1 MGRLARGGAKKT
13 MLALTIKD
21 KVVLYNAYIP
31 FVKNGGIFV
40 PNKTDY
46 DVGDEVFMLL
56 NLMDE
61 AEKIPIAGK
70 VVWVAKRGVKSPHT
84 PGVGIQ
90 FTEPDNLAKDKIE
103 NYLAGSLSSANSTHT
118 M

>member
-31 FVKNGGIFV
+31 FIKNGGIFV

-46 DVGDEVFMLL
+46 EVGDEVFMLL

-61 AEKIPIAGK
+61 SEKIPIAGK
-70 VVWVAKRGVKSPHT
+70 VIWVAKKGVKSPHT

-90 FTEPDNLAKDKIE
+90 FTEPDNRAKDKIE
-103 NYLAGSLSSANSTHT
+103 NYLAGSLNSSNSTHT

>member
-21 KVVLYNAYIP
+21 KVVLYNAYMP

-46 DVGDEVFMLL
+46 EVGDEVFMLL

-61 AEKIPIAGK
+61 SEKIPIAGK
-70 VVWVAKRGVKSPHT
+70 VIWVAKKGVKSPHT

-90 FTEPDNLAKDKIE
+90 FTESENQAKDKIE
-103 NYLAGSLSSANSTHT
+103 TYLAGSLSSSNSTHT

>member
-21 KVVLYNAYIP
+21 KVVLYNAYMP

-46 DVGDEVFMLL
+46 EVGDEVFMLL

-70 VVWVAKRGVKSPHT
+70 VIWVAKKGVKSPHT

-90 FTEPDNLAKDKIE
+90 FTEAENQAKDKIE
-103 NYLAGSLSSANSTHT
+103 TYLAGSLSSNNSTHT

>member
-21 KVVLYNAYIP
+21 KVVLYNAYMP

-46 DVGDEVFMLL
+46 EVGDEVFMLL

-70 VVWVAKRGVKSPHT
+70 VIWVAKKGVKSPHT

-90 FTEPDNLAKDKIE
+90 FTEAENQAKDKIE
-103 NYLAGSLSSANSTHT
+103 TYLAGSLSSSNSTHT

>member
-21 KVVLYNAYIP
+21 KVVLYNAYMP

-46 DVGDEVFMLL
+46 EVGDEVFMLL

-70 VVWVAKRGVKSPHT
+70 VIWVAKKGVKSPHT

-90 FTEPDNLAKDKIE
+90 FTESENQAKDKIE
-103 NYLAGSLSSANSTHT
+103 TYLAGSLNSSNSTHT

>member
-1 MGRLARGGAKKT
+1 MARLSRGGAKKT

-21 KVVLYNAYIP
+21 KVVLYNNYMP
-31 FVKNGGIFV
+31 FIKNGGIFV

-46 DVGDEVFMLL
+46 EIVDEVFMML
-56 NLMDE
+56 NLTDE
-61 AEKIPIAGK
+61 SEKIPIAGR
-70 VVWVAKRGVKSPHT
+70 VAWVAKKGVKSPHT

-90 FTEPDNLAKDKIE
+90 FTDADNQAKDKIE
-103 NYLAGSLSSANSTHT
+103 TYLTGALSSANSTHT

>member
-21 KVVLYNAYIP
+21 KVVLYNAYMP

-46 DVGDEVFMLL
+46 EIGDEVFMLL

-61 AEKIPIAGK
+61 SEKIPIAGK
-70 VVWVAKRGVKSPHT
+70 VIWVAKKGVKSPHT

-90 FTEPDNLAKDKIE
+90 FTESENQAKDKIE
-103 NYLAGSLSSANSTHT
+103 TYLAGSLGSANSTHT

>member
-46 DVGDEVFMLL
+46 EIGDEVFMLL

-70 VVWVAKRGVKSPHT
+70 VVWVAKKGVKSPHT

-90 FTEPDNLAKDKIE
+90 FTEPDNQAKDKIE
-103 NYLAGSLSSANSTHT
+103 NYLGGSLNSSNSTHT

>member
-21 KVVLYNAYIP
+21 KVVLYNAYMP
-31 FVKNGGIFV
+31 FIKNGGIFV

-46 DVGDEVFMLL
+46 EVGDEVFMLL

-70 VVWVAKRGVKSPHT
+70 VVWVAKKGVKSPSHT
-84 PGVGIQ
+84 WSRHSVHR
-90 FTEPDNLAKDKIE
+90 T
-103 NYLAGSLSSANSTHT
+103 
-118 M
+118 

>member
-1 MGRLARGGAKKT
+1 MGKLARGGAKKT

-21 KVVLYNAYIP
+21 KSVLYLAYMP
-31 FVKNGGIFV
+31 FVRNGGIFV
-40 PNKTDY
+40 PNKTEY
-46 DVGDEVFMLL
+46 ELGEEVFLLL

-70 VVWVAKRGVKSPHT
+70 VVWVAKKGVKNPHSE
-84 PGVGIQ
+84 GVGIQ
-90 FTEPDNLAKDKIE
+90 FMDPDNQGKDRIE
-103 NYLAGSLSSANSTHT
+103 TYLAGSLGSASPTHT

>member
-1 MGRLARGGAKKT
+1 MGKLARGGARKT
-13 MLALTIKD
+13 MLTLTIKD
-21 KVVLYNAYIP
+21 KVVLYNAYMSW
-31 FVKNGGIFV
+31 VKNGGIFV
-40 PNKTDY
+40 SNKTEY

-61 AEKIPIAGK
+61 TEKIPIAGK
-70 VVWVAKRGVKSPHT
+70 VIWVAKKGVGRPYT

-90 FTEPDNLAKDKIE
+90 FTDPDNIAKDKIE
-103 NYLAGSLSSANSTHT
+103 TYLAGSLNSSNSTHT